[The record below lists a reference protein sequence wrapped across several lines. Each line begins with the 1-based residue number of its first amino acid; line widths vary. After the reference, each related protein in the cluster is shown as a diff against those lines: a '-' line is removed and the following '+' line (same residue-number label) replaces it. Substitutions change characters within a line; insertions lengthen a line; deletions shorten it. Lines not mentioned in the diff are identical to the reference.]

1 MPNQYIG
8 TFGENF
14 SATYGFCALLSCTD
28 PAAKRKRDGLP
39 GFEG

>member
-8 TFGENF
+8 TLGENF
-14 SATYGFCALLSCTD
+14 SATYGFCVPLSCTD
-28 PAAKRKRDGLP
+28 SAAKRKRDGLS